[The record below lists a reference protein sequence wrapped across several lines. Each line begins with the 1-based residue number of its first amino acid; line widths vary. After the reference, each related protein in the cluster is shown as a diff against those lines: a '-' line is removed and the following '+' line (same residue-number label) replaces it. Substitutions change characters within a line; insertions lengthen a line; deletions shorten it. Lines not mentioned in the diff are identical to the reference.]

1 MPLTQ
6 GSRVGPYEITA
17 LIGEGG
23 MGQVY
28 RARDTKLD
36 RDVALKVLPDSFVH
50 DPDRLARFQRE
61 AKVLA
66 SLNHPNIAHIHGLEE
81 SNGVQALVMELV
93 EGEDLAQRL
102 TRGAIP
108 IDEALP
114 IARQIAEALEAAHEQ
129 GIIHRD
135 LKPANIKVKP
145 DGTVKVLDFGLA
157 KALDPLPSSAD
168 VSQSPTITSPAMTQ
182 LGMIL
187 GTAAYMSPEQA
198 RGRPLD
204 KRTDIWAFGCVLYE
218 MFTGKRPFEDEDVSM
233 TLSKVLQ
240 RDPDFDAFPSAVPA
254 RVTQVIRLCLR
265 KDPKQRVGDIR
276 DVRLALEGAFETAAP
291 LTATSATSSA
301 SGRRLAWT
309 AFALVAVL
317 AAALAIPTVRHLL
330 EAPLELRVVNTTILP
345 PEGAEF
351 DFGDYYALPALSPD
365 GTRIVFGARANG
377 KVELWVRRLDSP
389 TAQLLPGTENA
400 SIPFWSPDSRWVAF
414 GQGNKLKKIDI
425 QGGPPVGV
433 ADLPAAL
440 RGGSWNKDGIILA
453 GLNAPGPIL
462 RVPAVGGTVTTA
474 ASLDK
479 GQEALSQRRPW
490 FLPDGRHFIYYTRV
504 PGSDMPVSVGSLDE
518 PGKPGKVVAQTQS
531 SVVYAQGHL
540 LYVRENTLMAQP
552 FDVDR
557 LETTGEAVPVA
568 ERISTFSTSRY
579 AAMAVS
585 PDGSLVYLAGI
596 FGGQSRLVWK
606 DRQGTLLGNLGE
618 PTGTIVDVELSP
630 DGTRVATAIT
640 GATTNSDIWIYDVSR
655 GVPTKFTFDG
665 RGHSAPLW
673 SPDGAT
679 VYYSAALSG
688 TFDLVRQ
695 ASYGS
700 SREESLLTDSVD
712 MKGSS
717 VSPDGMSL
725 LYNTIGF
732 SRPPA
737 LFVLPL
743 ADLKGSPKPEPH
755 AFLQTGFVAASGR
768 FSADG
773 QWVVYSS
780 TESGPVQVYTASF
793 PGSGGK
799 SQISPSGGERP
810 RWRKDGKE
818 IFYATADGQLMAAD
832 IIARN
837 GRLEVGK
844 VQKLFDGIVMGR
856 GYTYDVSAD
865 GQKFLVVDDGVTAVR
880 RLTLL
885 QNWTASLRK

>member
-1 MPLTQ
+1 MSLAA
-6 GSRVGPYEITA
+6 GARLGPYEITA
-17 LIGEGG
+17 LLGAGG
-23 MGQVY
+23 MGEVY

-36 RDVALKVLPDSFVH
+36 RDVALKVLHESFSHDS
-50 DPDRLARFQRE
+50 DRLARFQRE

-66 SLNHPNIAHIHGLEE
+66 ALNHPNIAHIHGLEE
-81 SNGVQALVMELV
+81 SSGISALVMELV
-93 EGEDLAQRL
+93 EGDDLAQRL

-108 IDEALP
+108 IEEALP
-114 IARQIAEALEAAHEQ
+114 IAKQIAEALEAAHDQ

-135 LKPANIKVKP
+135 LKPANIKLRP
-145 DGTVKVLDFGLA
+145 DGAVKVLDFGLA
-157 KALDPLPSSAD
+157 KAFDPVASPVGA
-168 VSQSPTITSPAMTQ
+168 VSMSPTLSIHATQ
-182 LGMIL
+182 VGIIL
-187 GTAAYMSPEQA
+187 GTAAYMAPEQA
-198 RGRPLD
+198 RGRTVD
-204 KRTDIWAFGCVLYE
+204 RRADIWAFGCILYE
-218 MFTGKRPFEDEDVSM
+218 MLSGKRPFEDEDVSM

-240 RDPDFDAFPSAVPA
+240 REPDFDALPSTVPA
-254 RVTQVIRLCLR
+254 RVVQVIRLCLR

-276 DVRLALEGAFETAAP
+276 DVRLALEGAFETDAP
-291 LTATSATSSA
+291 PTATSATSSA

-309 AFALVAVL
+309 AFAPVAVL
-317 AAALAIPTVRHLL
+317 AAALAIPTVRHLV
-330 EAPLELRVVNTTILP
+330 EAPPDLRVVNTTILP

-351 DFGDYYALPALSPD
+351 DFGGQYALPALSPD

-414 GQGNKLKKIDI
+414 GQENKLKKIDI

-433 ADLPAAL
+433 ADFPAAL
-440 RGGSWNKDGIILA
+440 RGGSWNKDGIILV
-453 GLNAPGPIL
+453 GLNAQGPIL
-462 RVPAVGGTVTTA
+462 RVPAVGGMVAPA

-479 GQEALSQRRPW
+479 GQEELSQRRPW

-518 PGKPGKVVAQTQS
+518 PGKPGKVVAQAQS

-540 LYVRENTLMAQP
+540 LYVRDNTLMAQP

-568 ERISTFSTSRY
+568 ERISTVSTSRY
-579 AAMAVS
+579 AAFTVS
-585 PDGSLVYLAGI
+585 PDGSLVYLADV

-618 PTGTIVDVELSP
+618 PTGAISDVELSP
-630 DGTRVATAIT
+630 DGKRVATAIT
-640 GATTNSDIWIYDVSR
+640 GATNSDIWIYDVSR
-655 GVPTKFTFDG
+655 ELPSKFTFDG
-665 RGHSAPLW
+665 RSHSAPMW
-673 SPDGAT
+673 SPDGDT
-679 VYYSAALSG
+679 VYYTAVLSG

-695 ASYGS
+695 ALDGS
-700 SREESLLTDSVD
+700 SREETLLTDSVS
-712 MKGSS
+712 KIGSS

-725 LYNTIGF
+725 VYNANSS
-732 SRPPA
+732 SRPPT

-743 ADLKGSPKPEPH
+743 AHLKGSAKPEPH
-755 AFLQTGFVAASGR
+755 AFLQTAFFEASGR
-768 FSADG
+768 FSPDG

-780 TESGPVQVYTASF
+780 QESGPVQVYTASF
-793 PGSGGK
+793 PSSGRK
-799 SQISPSGGERP
+799 SQISAGGGLRA
-810 RWRKDGKE
+810 RWGKDGKE
-818 IFYATADGQLMAAD
+818 IFYATRDGQLMAAE
-832 IIARN
+832 IIPSN

-865 GQKFLVVDDGVTAVR
+865 SQKFLVVDDGVTTVR

-885 QNWTASLRK
+885 QNWTTSLRK